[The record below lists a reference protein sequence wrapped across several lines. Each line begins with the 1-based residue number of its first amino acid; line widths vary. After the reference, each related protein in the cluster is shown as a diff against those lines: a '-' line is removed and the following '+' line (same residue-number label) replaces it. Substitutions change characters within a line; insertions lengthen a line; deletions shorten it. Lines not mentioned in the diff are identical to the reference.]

1 MDDGV
6 DGNSPMPPMLRVV
19 IAGGGTGGHTSAG
32 LAIAAALRQRLGDG
46 VELLWVGSRRG
57 VEAQAAPRAGIPYQA
72 IATGKLRRAWTA
84 ENLVDLFI
92 RVPAGLGQ
100 ALGVLRRFSPNVVVA
115 TGGFVAVPTAVAAWL
130 LRVPVLIH
138 EQTAVSGLANRLTA
152 RLARLIAVTF
162 PASARHFPPGKM
174 VVTGN
179 PVRPEL
185 LRAERSGAAG
195 RLGLDPALPLVYVTG
210 GAQGA
215 HRINRAV
222 GEALPRLLGAC
233 QLVHQCGENV
243 YDDHGWLAARA
254 RGLAEPLRGR
264 YRLLPFVGE
273 ELADIYAAA
282 SLVVGRAGAGTVN
295 ELCHLGLPALLIPL
309 PGAADDEQTANARLL
324 VEARA
329 AVLLPDAELSPE
341 RLAETVLGLLGEP
354 ARLKS
359 MGEQARALARPDAAE
374 RLVELILDLA
384 RTR

>member
-1 MDDGV
+1 
-6 DGNSPMPPMLRVV
+6 MLRVV

-32 LAIAAALRQRLGDG
+32 LAIAAALRQRLGDRL
-46 VELLWVGSRRG
+46 ELLWVGSHRG
-57 VEAQAAPRAGIPYQA
+57 LEAERAPAAGVPYRA

-100 ALGVLRRFSPNVVVA
+100 ALGVLRRFSPHVVVA
-115 TGGFVAVPTAVAAWL
+115 TGGFVAVPTALAAWL
-130 LRVPVLIH
+130 LKLPLLIH

-152 RLARLIAVTF
+152 RLARRVAVTF
-162 PASARHFPPGKM
+162 PASAAHFPPEKV

-185 LRAERSGAAG
+185 TRPERSGAAG

-222 GEALPRLLGAC
+222 GEALPRLLAAG
-233 QLVHQCGENV
+233 QLIHQCGENV
-243 YDDHGWLAARA
+243 YDDHGWLLGRA
-254 RGLAEPLRGR
+254 RDLAEPLRSR
-264 YRLLPFVGE
+264 YRLFPFVGE

-282 SLVVGRAGAGTVN
+282 SLVIGRAGAGTVN